1 MWFIW
6 SFKFSL
12 CVMDMVI
19 WSFVLKKVAIVNDI
33 FGSSLCDRC
42 QNPLLLADIIQTQGE
57 QQIHKSLVWSK
68 ANNEGVPLILS
79 THHACDS
86 THSLIYGSILALLPL
101 CLCSLCLSTSDAALL
116 NGSARPC
123 LTSLPPSSSLKA
135 TSPSASPFFLGI
147 CICIGF
153 FFSPAAHVL
162 TMCSSSLLPGL
173 SLLPLFSLIHFLS
186 CILTWCLS
194 LLQDD
199 HPSPPYTHTGSNS
212 VSRFVCAGRTH
223 GLAMAALMY
232 IWAAVL
238 IGRGSQTLWCS
249 EGCIRL
255 SDAQSKTVT
264 MQPCMDYIHL
274 CTLQTHRCNI
284 KL

>member
-153 FFSPAAHVL
+153 FF
-162 TMCSSSLLPGL
+162 
-173 SLLPLFSLIHFLS
+173 LS
-186 CILTWCLS
+186 CCSCAYHVQQL
-194 LLQDD
+194 
-199 HPSPPYTHTGSNS
+199 SPPWALPPPTFQPDSFS
-212 VSRFVCAGRTH
+212 VMHPHMVSQPVAG
-223 GLAMAALMY
+223 
-232 IWAAVL
+232 WPP
-238 IGRGSQTLWCS
+238 
-249 EGCIRL
+249 
-255 SDAQSKTVT
+255 
-264 MQPCMDYIHL
+264 QPPLH
-274 CTLQTHRCNI
+274 THR
-284 KL
+284 